1 MVLSIVVHK
10 GWKVY
15 HLDVKSTFLNGYLD
29 EEMFVAQP
37 QVLKRKVKS
46 IMFTGWRRACMA
58 LSKPH
63 GLSAYR

>member
-46 IMFTGWRRACMA
+46 IMFTG
-58 LSKPH
+58 
-63 GLSAYR
+63 